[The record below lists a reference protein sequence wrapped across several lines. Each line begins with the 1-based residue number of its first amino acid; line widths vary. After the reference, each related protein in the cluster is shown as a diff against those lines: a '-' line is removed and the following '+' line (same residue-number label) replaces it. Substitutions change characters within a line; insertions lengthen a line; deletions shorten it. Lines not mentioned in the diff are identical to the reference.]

1 MSQLSEPEP
10 RLKPSAAT
18 DSGPAP
24 ARSRLP
30 SRLHR
35 WWLPP
40 ALLLAGFLLLLWQ
53 VTSHGPVTQL
63 DIHVR
68 NVIQG
73 LATSPSLSGLV
84 PVGHGLADLGDP
96 PLCVPVLFFATVLAV
111 VLGRT
116 WRPVLVFAG
125 AVATLMLVAYLKV
138 TVNRPGPGQYTAG
151 RTNRFNAGPG
161 NASYGPGLAHAGQG
175 WGYFP
180 SGHTADALVCFGAAA
195 LMLNTWVFIGPRAR
209 ALAGKVVMLMVGLV
223 IAGLLWSDYHWLS
236 DILGSLCLCGA
247 MLMIFRRF
255 CARSPLRTAGVGDVY
270 EEKRVE
276 GGGSQ

>member
-10 RLKPSAAT
+10 RLKHR
-18 DSGPAP
+18 PAP
-24 ARSRLP
+24 GSGLGP
-30 SRLHR
+30 GR

-40 ALLLAGFLLLLWQ
+40 ALLAAGFLFLLWQ
-53 VTSHGPVTQL
+53 VTSHGPVTGL

-73 LATSPSLSGLV
+73 LATSSSLSALV

-96 PLCVPVLFFATVLAV
+96 PLCVPVLLFSTILAAA
-111 VLGRT
+111 LGRT
-116 WRPVLVFAG
+116 WRPLVVFVG
-125 AVATLMLVAYLKV
+125 AVATLLLVAYLKV
-138 TVNRPGPGQYTAG
+138 SVNRPGPGQYSAG

-180 SGHTADALVCFGAAA
+180 SGHTADALVCFGTAV
-195 LMLNTWVFIGPRAR
+195 LLLNTWVFISPRAR
-209 ALAGKVVMLMVGLV
+209 AWAVRIAAILVGLV
-223 IAGLLWSDYHWLS
+223 IAGLLWSNYHWLS

-247 MLMIFRRF
+247 ALMLFRRF
-255 CARSPLRTAGVGDVY
+255 CALSPAGANRGNAADMTEVTATVKSDLR
-270 EEKRVE
+270 
-276 GGGSQ
+276 